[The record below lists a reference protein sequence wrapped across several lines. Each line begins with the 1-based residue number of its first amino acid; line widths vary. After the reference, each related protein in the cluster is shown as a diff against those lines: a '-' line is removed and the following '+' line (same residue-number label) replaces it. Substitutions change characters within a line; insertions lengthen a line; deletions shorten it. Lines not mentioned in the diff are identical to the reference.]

1 VRGATLHDPAPQP
14 DGISSTHDMAPL
26 SAQRWWLHAQAT
38 LGCRSFAA
46 MCDLYRF
53 SINWQDFDHQ
63 RL

>member
-1 VRGATLHDPAPQP
+1 MTW
-14 DGISSTHDMAPL
+14 APL